1 MMMRCTNDDDDNDV
15 DNSKDSDN
23 YSDDRNGD
31 CHCDSDNNGDD
42 DKDVNED
49 DGDKNNDNRDDETKN
64 KRRILQSVSI
74 YSLYF
79 KGGEGE
85 GCEDCSDQGAAR
97 EAVPGVLQHCHPAQV
112 HILWAPDP
120 CH

>member
-1 MMMRCTNDDDDNDV
+1 MMMRFTNDDDDNI
-15 DNSKDSDN
+15 KDSDN
-23 YSDDRNGD
+23 DSDDRNGD
-31 CHCDSDNNGDD
+31 CHRDSDNNGDD
-42 DKDVNED
+42 DKDANEY
-49 DGDKNNDNRDDETKN
+49 DGDKNNDNSDDETKS
-64 KRRILQSVSI
+64 KRRIRQSVSI

-85 GCEDCSDQGAAR
+85 GCEDCPDQGAAG

-120 CH
+120 GP